1 MPKIYPLEVKLF
13 TVEKRKAGHSW
24 DRVSELV
31 SEEFKIQRPS
41 RRQMSK
47 WQKELSITEGLKQA
61 FSEDA
66 RKKAEVAKGETL
78 RQVID
83 GLIPTLLAAKEYS
96 GEEFEYSGWRW
107 FFQAVEEVLGRTK
120 LEQYLDRYF
129 KESKAKAEL
138 PPPNTKPKETRA
150 YRGLR

>member
-13 TVEKRKAGHSW
+13 AVEKRRAGHSW

-47 WQKELSITEGLKQA
+47 WQKELSITEGLKQV
-61 FSEDA
+61 FSEDV

-83 GLIPTLLAAKEYS
+83 GLIPTLLAAREYT

-107 FFQAVEEVLGRTK
+107 FFQAVEGVLGRAK
-120 LEQYLDRYF
+120 LKRFLDRYF
-129 KESKAKAEL
+129 NEPKAVAEI
-138 PPPNTKPKETRA
+138 PPMNTKP
-150 YRGLR
+150 

>member
-66 RKKAEVAKGETL
+66 KKKAEVAKGETL

-83 GLIPTLLAAKEYS
+83 GLIPTLLAAKEYT
-96 GEEFEYSGWRW
+96 GEGFEYSGWRW

-138 PPPNTKPKETRA
+138 PPPNTKPKETQELTEA
-150 YRGLR
+150 

>member
-13 TVEKRKAGHSW
+13 AVEKRMAGHSW

-31 SEEFKIQRPS
+31 SEEFKIQHPS

-47 WQKELSITEGLKQA
+47 WQKELSITQGLKQA
-61 FSEDA
+61 FAEDA

-83 GLIPTLLAAKEYS
+83 GLIPTLLAAQEYTR
-96 GEEFEYSGWRW
+96 EEFEYSGWRW
-107 FFQAVEEVLGRTK
+107 FFQAVEEVLGRK
-120 LEQYLDRYF
+120 KFENFVDRYF
-129 KESKAKAEL
+129 KEPKTGAEL
-138 PPPNTKPKETRA
+138 PPPNTKPEETQE
-150 YRGLR
+150 LTEV